1 MEKKEPK
8 KPSSRLLGMK
18 VERLHKNS
26 NLELTM
32 FQFMQRSLEKEVQE
46 QLERE
51 RKRVISEAEWVLDT
65 KDIEIQK
72 P

>member
-18 VERLHKNS
+18 VERSHKN
-26 NLELTM
+26 NNIELTM
-32 FQFMQRSLEKEVQE
+32 SQFMQRSLEKEVQE

>member
-1 MEKKEPK
+1 
-8 KPSSRLLGMK
+8 
-18 VERLHKNS
+18 
-26 NLELTM
+26 
-32 FQFMQRSLEKEVQE
+32 MQRSLEKEVQE